1 MSRIE
6 LLALGPE
13 EASDEQIDLFFEQL
27 DLLALALILGLELLD
42 LSVFLSEEFPES
54 NFF

>member
-1 MSRIE
+1 LSRTE

-13 EASDEQIDLFFEQL
+13 EASDEQIGLFFERL

-42 LSVFLSEEFPES
+42 LSA
-54 NFF
+54 FFER